1 MLSKCR
7 RANFLRNGN
16 CFKQEYLCE
25 KKKESKKKITREK
38 KKVVML
44 HTEKETHKKIE
55 DVHFVHILAVQNSCK
70 NKIAN
75 CKIS

>member
-1 MLSKCR
+1 MVIVLNK
-7 RANFLRNGN
+7 NI
-16 CFKQEYLCE
+16 YV
-25 KKKESKKKITREK
+25 KKKKNLKKITCEK
-38 KKVVML
+38 RKVVML

>member
-1 MLSKCR
+1 
-7 RANFLRNGN
+7 
-16 CFKQEYLCE
+16 
-25 KKKESKKKITREK
+25 
-38 KKVVML
+38 ML